1 MNKNITI
8 PHTNN
13 GLQFSSQPTISL
25 SKSFQKDE
33 IKNYASALAKKNVE
47 KRIRGQ

>member
-1 MNKNITI
+1 MNKNIAI
-8 PHTNN
+8 PRTNN
-13 GLQFSSQPTISL
+13 GLQFSNQSNLSL

-47 KRIRGQ
+47 RRVQGK

>member
-1 MNKNITI
+1 MNKNIKI
-8 PHTNN
+8 PNTNN
-13 GLQFSSQPTISL
+13 GLRFSSQSNISL

-33 IKNYASALAKKNVE
+33 IKNYASELAKKNVE

>member
-1 MNKNITI
+1 MKNNISI
-8 PHTNN
+8 RNTNN
-13 GLQFSSQPTISL
+13 GLQYSSQSNISL

-47 KRIRGQ
+47 KRVKGQ

>member
-1 MNKNITI
+1 MNNNISI
-8 PHTNN
+8 RNTNK
-13 GLQFSSQPTISL
+13 GLQFSSQPNISL

-47 KRIRGQ
+47 KRLKGQ